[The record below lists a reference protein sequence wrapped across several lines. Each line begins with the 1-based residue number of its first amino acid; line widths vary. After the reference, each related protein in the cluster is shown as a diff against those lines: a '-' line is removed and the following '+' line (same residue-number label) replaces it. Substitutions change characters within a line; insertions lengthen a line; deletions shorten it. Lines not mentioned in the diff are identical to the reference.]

1 MQIWQAIVLGAV
13 QGFAEFL
20 PVSSS
25 GHLILIQ
32 RWLGVNENG
41 GGLFFDVMLHV
52 GTLIPVFI
60 VFFNEILGLFKR
72 PKAGEVLDSNG
83 KSVKKRP
90 LFNPKLIY
98 LIIATIPAGLTGM
111 FLAEHVEGA
120 FYSGDNLSAILLSIT
135 FILTAGELFVSE
147 WISKKYKKALPL
159 SYKNTLVM
167 GLAQGVAIVPGLSRS
182 GTVISSGCFMGVE
195 RSQNANFTFLMS
207 IPVILGAALVSGLD
221 LLEAGITVE
230 ILPLLFGILTA
241 AITGY
246 IAIKVMLKVIKKAN
260 YKWFS
265 LYLILISIASIVSKL
280 AFGI

>member
-72 PKAGEVLDSNG
+72 PKAVEVLDSNG

-280 AFGI
+280 VFGI

>member
-72 PKAGEVLDSNG
+72 PNAVEVLDSNG